1 MRWKAPGRRPP
12 DSGYA
17 TVEIALAIPSLV
29 LLTLALAG
37 ILAGLATQIRCVD
50 AARLGARAAARGEPP
65 KEVESAVARAA
76 PGSSVHITTENGLVH
91 VSVAAPVAAVPML
104 RAFTVHA
111 EAYEA
116 DETAET
122 SAEEDNTGGDI
133 PHDDPQP

>member
-1 MRWKAPGRRPP
+1 MRRRRLPGRRPR

-17 TVEIALAIPSLV
+17 TVELALAIPSLV

-37 ILAGLATQIRCVD
+37 VLAGVATQIRCVD

-76 PGSSVHITTENGLVH
+76 PGSSVRISTEDGLIH

-116 DETAET
+116 AETAPDE
-122 SAEEDNTGGDI
+122 AAVGGAI
-133 PHDDPQP
+133 PDDDPEP